1 MAITITVALFS
12 TRIVLNEL
20 GVVDFGIFNL
30 VAGVIGMLSFLNAA
44 ISASTQRY
52 LSFYLGSGKINKLK
66 AIFNSS
72 ILLHLVIG
80 LVVVVLLEIG
90 GVLLFNGIL
99 DIPVIRINTA
109 KIIFHFIV
117 ISTFF
122 TINSVPFDA
131 VINAHENML
140 FDAIVGI
147 LESLGKLSIAIW
159 LIYTDYDR
167 LIIYGLLF
175 AILTIL
181 IQIVKGTYC
190 YVKYEE
196 CHTKFKTYFQWVLF
210 KDMFSFAGWNLFGAL
225 SGLGRNQGLAILF
238 NLFYGVVV
246 NAAFGIANQ
255 INGLINVF
263 SLNMLKA
270 LNPQIVKS
278 EGNGDRVRMLKLS
291 MKASKFSF
299 FLISFFAIPLIFE
312 MPYILK
318 LWLKIIPDYTIIF
331 SQLTLIITLINQL
344 SIGLQ
349 TAVQSIGKIKLYQT
363 VVGGFLLLNL
373 PISYFLLR
381 FGFPIYSPLISIIVI
396 EIFGCYFR
404 IYFMNK
410 IGKMSILQ
418 YVQKVILK
426 ITFPLIILTTA
437 CFIPYLFMGDT
448 VIRFITIIMIS
459 TIVYLTSIFFMGL
472 DKSEQIWVKS
482 TCMILKEKFINRY
495 FRQ

>member
-1 MAITITVALFS
+1 MNSTKRIIINTFFLYGKMAITITVALFS

-181 IQIVKGTYC
+181 IQIVKGTYL
-190 YVKYEE
+190 K
-196 CHTKFKTYFQWVLF
+196 HI
-210 KDMFSFAGWNLFGAL
+210 FSGFC
-225 SGLGRNQGLAILF
+225 
-238 NLFYGVVV
+238 
-246 NAAFGIANQ
+246 
-255 INGLINVF
+255 
-263 SLNMLKA
+263 
-270 LNPQIVKS
+270 
-278 EGNGDRVRMLKLS
+278 
-291 MKASKFSF
+291 
-299 FLISFFAIPLIFE
+299 
-312 MPYILK
+312 
-318 LWLKIIPDYTIIF
+318 LKICF
-331 SQLTLIITLINQL
+331 H
-344 SIGLQ
+344 LQ
-349 TAVQSIGKIKLYQT
+349 
-363 VVGGFLLLNL
+363 VGICLE
-373 PISYFLLR
+373 PC
-381 FGFPIYSPLISIIVI
+381 PV
-396 EIFGCYFR
+396 
-404 IYFMNK
+404 
-410 IGKMSILQ
+410 
-418 YVQKVILK
+418 
-426 ITFPLIILTTA
+426 
-437 CFIPYLFMGDT
+437 
-448 VIRFITIIMIS
+448 
-459 TIVYLTSIFFMGL
+459 
-472 DKSEQIWVKS
+472 
-482 TCMILKEKFINRY
+482 
-495 FRQ
+495 

>member
-1 MAITITVALFS
+1 MNSTKRIIINTFFLYGKMAITITVALFS

-404 IYFMNK
+404 I
-410 IGKMSILQ
+410 
-418 YVQKVILK
+418 
-426 ITFPLIILTTA
+426 
-437 CFIPYLFMGDT
+437 
-448 VIRFITIIMIS
+448 
-459 TIVYLTSIFFMGL
+459 
-472 DKSEQIWVKS
+472 
-482 TCMILKEKFINRY
+482 
-495 FRQ
+495 